1 MRQILTDMLLRSAA
15 VPLQGRLE
23 IADLRCTGLEFR
35 VTPKNARSFSFRF
48 RDPSTGRLTRA
59 LIGRYP
65 DVTLAKAREA
75 ADKLRRIVAGGI
87 NPVESKR
94 RAKAEGPQRTFAA
107 LAERYLEEHARRHKR
122 SAGADERNLR
132 LHILPKWKDRPFD
145 SIRRSDVIE
154 LAEGLIK
161 QGSPVQANR
170 IQALVSSIFSFAL
183 DADLVQGNP
192 CARLRKRGAETTGT
206 RVLSDGEIRLFWPN
220 VILPP
225 VSRRVGL
232 ALRLALLTGTRA
244 GEVAGMA
251 RSELADL
258 SNPKK
263 ASWTV
268 PAQRSKNGVAHV
280 VPLSPLSCTTIRSVL
295 ELIGEK
301 DEFLFPSPTNQG
313 EPITAHALAVAMQR
327 LGPELSGKSEAI
339 KTWKSD
345 PPSPHDLRRTTATR
359 LSSLGVAQEDVA
371 AVLNHIRRDITGR
384 VYDLYQRSQ
393 EKRDALNL
401 WSASLTKIL
410 RARGAGS

>member
-65 DVTLAKAREA
+65 DVPLAKARQA
-75 ADKLRRIVAGGI
+75 ADKLRRVVAGGI

-94 RAKAEGPQRTFAA
+94 RAKAEGPQRTFAV

-251 RSELADL
+251 KSELADL

-263 ASWTV
+263 ASWTI
-268 PAQRSKNGVAHV
+268 PAQRSKNGVAHF

-295 ELIGEK
+295 ELIGDK
-301 DEFLFPSPTNQG
+301 DEFLFPSPTNKG

-327 LGPELSGKSEAI
+327 LGTALTGKPEGV
-339 KTWKSD
+339 KTWKSE
-345 PPSPHDLRRTTATR
+345 PPSPHDLRRTAATR
-359 LSSLGVAQEDVA
+359 LAGLGIPQEDVA
-371 AVLNHIRRDITGR
+371 AILNHVRRDVTGR
-384 VYDLYQRSQ
+384 VYDLYRREK
-393 EKRDALNL
+393 EKRQALSL
-401 WSASLTKIL
+401 WSSTIASLVK
-410 RARGAGS
+410 